1 MSVRQAVF
9 LVGGLGTR
17 LGELTA
23 STPKPMLPVAGR
35 PLLDHLMQK
44 AAKAGLNDIV
54 LLAGHASEAI
64 AAYLDQDQPAR
75 RFGLTIAVS
84 VEPAPLGTAGAVI
97 NALPLLAEAFLL
109 INGGLYRMHR
119 SIFLE
124 ATGHATPLS
133 LESDLAPDLCTRGL
147 LGGQVFEGDFID
159 IGVPESY
166 AAAQD
171 LLA

>member
-64 AAYLDQDQPAR
+64 AA
-75 RFGLTIAVS
+75 
-84 VEPAPLGTAGAVI
+84 
-97 NALPLLAEAFLL
+97 
-109 INGGLYRMHR
+109 
-119 SIFLE
+119 
-124 ATGHATPLS
+124 
-133 LESDLAPDLCTRGL
+133 
-147 LGGQVFEGDFID
+147 
-159 IGVPESY
+159 
-166 AAAQD
+166 
-171 LLA
+171 